1 MRTAVMAAAV
11 LLAAPA
17 LPAQDAEP
25 EPDHDVRLTWGA
37 LFDLRAARGSAET
50 PWLSSGFGKTRYG
63 AHAEGGRALFAV
75 AQASFVADAEITPIL
90 TAHVQANVDAEPDP
104 GLLRAT
110 AGLVEAFA
118 VFRPEPSPRLR
129 LRLKGGMFFPLISF
143 EHPGKAWSTVHSI
156 TPSAIN
162 AWVGEEVRATG
173 VEGTAAFRGDRHE
186 LSATVALFANNDP
199 AGTLLSWRGWALHDR
214 QTATFDRLP
223 LPPLPSFA
231 GPDPIF
237 GRQAPWDAPIRE
249 IDGRLGY
256 YVGAAWSMDGV
267 ADVRAMFW
275 DNDAD
280 PVAFD
285 GFQYGWYTEFLSA
298 GARVRLP
305 RGVELIAQYM
315 DGTTEMGELPDG
327 ALAVDNRFRAGFV
340 LATAAAGRHRLTARY
355 DLFDVEDRDPL
366 TDLDPND
373 EDGSA
378 WTAAYQLTLHDA
390 ARLAVEWLHVDSARR
405 AREGLGLPADAA
417 ENQLQASLR
426 LAF

>member
-1 MRTAVMAAAV
+1 MRIAAMAAAV

-17 LPAQDAEP
+17 VPAQDAEP
-25 EPDHDVRLTWGA
+25 EPDARLAWGA

-50 PWLSSGFGKTRYG
+50 PWLASGFGKTRYG
-63 AHAEGGRALFAV
+63 AHAEGGRALFAL
-75 AQASFVADAEITPIL
+75 AQASLVADAELTPIL
-90 TAHVQANVDAEPDP
+90 TAHVQANFDAEPDP
-104 GLLRAT
+104 ALLRAS

-118 VFRPEPSPRLR
+118 LFRPEPKPRLR
-129 LRLKGGMFFPLISF
+129 LRLKGGMFFPPISF

-162 AWVGEEVRATG
+162 AWVGEELRATG
-173 VEGTAAFRGDRHE
+173 LEGTAAFRGDRHE
-186 LSATVALFANNDP
+186 LSATAALFANNDP

-214 QTATFDRLP
+214 QTTTFDRLP

-237 GRQAPWDAPIRE
+237 SRQAPWDAPIRE
-249 IDGRLGY
+249 VDGRLGY

-267 ADVRAMFW
+267 ADLRAMFW
-275 DNDAD
+275 DNNAD

-305 RGVELIAQYM
+305 RGIEVIAQYM
-315 DGTTEMGELPDG
+315 DGVTEMGELPDG
-327 ALAVDNRFRAGFV
+327 ALAVDNRFRAGFL
-340 LATAAAGRHRLTARY
+340 LATGAAGRHRVTARY
-355 DLFDVEDRDPL
+355 DAFDVDDRDPL
-366 TDLDPND
+366 VDLDPNE

-378 WTAAYQLTLHDA
+378 WTVAYQLTLHDST
-390 ARLAVEWLHVDSARR
+390 RLAVEWLRVESARP
-405 AREGLGLPADAA
+405 AREGLGLPAEVT

-426 LAF
+426 LVF